1 MSFLTSFVTKKYIDN
16 FNNKWELMIFL
27 IFLTR
32 EKNQEFNSVSWY
44 LIGTEEFVY
53 FYIVIIIVL
62 IVYDV
67 MIYCWISLF
76 YVLILGSIIYKY
88 ILKL

>member
-1 MSFLTSFVTKKYIDN
+1 
-16 FNNKWELMIFL
+16 MIFL
-27 IFLTR
+27 TFLTR

-67 MIYCWISLF
+67 MIFCWISLF

>member
-1 MSFLTSFVTKKYIDN
+1 
-16 FNNKWELMIFL
+16 MIFL

-32 EKNQEFNSVSWY
+32 EKNQEFNSASWY

>member
-1 MSFLTSFVTKKYIDN
+1 
-16 FNNKWELMIFL
+16 MIFL

-62 IVYDV
+62 IGYDV
-67 MIYCWISLF
+67 MIFCWISLF

-88 ILKL
+88 ILKLQKNKKL

>member
-1 MSFLTSFVTKKYIDN
+1 
-16 FNNKWELMIFL
+16 MIFL
-27 IFLTR
+27 TFLTR
-32 EKNQEFNSVSWY
+32 EKSQEFNSVSWY

-62 IVYDV
+62 IGYDV
-67 MIYCWISLF
+67 MIFCWISLF
-76 YVLILGSIIYKY
+76 YVLILDSIIYKY

>member
-1 MSFLTSFVTKKYIDN
+1 
-16 FNNKWELMIFL
+16 MIFL

-67 MIYCWISLF
+67 MIFCWICLF
-76 YVLILGSIIYKY
+76 YVLILDSIIYKY
-88 ILKL
+88 ILKLQKNKKLLK

>member
-67 MIYCWISLF
+67 MIFCWISLF
-76 YVLILGSIIYKY
+76 YVLILDSIIYKY